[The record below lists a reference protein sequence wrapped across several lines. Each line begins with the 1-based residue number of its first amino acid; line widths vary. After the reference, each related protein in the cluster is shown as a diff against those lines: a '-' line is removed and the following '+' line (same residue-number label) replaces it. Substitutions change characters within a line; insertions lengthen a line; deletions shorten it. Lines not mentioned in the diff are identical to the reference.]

1 MMIQTFPYG
10 MNLETNVKIIDGTSG
25 TFNVLEFQISDY
37 ETMYDYQKI
46 IFLSISI
53 EQLESIKTKISNFL
67 IENKKEVL

>member
-10 MNLETNVKIIDGTSG
+10 MNLETNVKLIDGTAG

-37 ETMYDYQKI
+37 ENMYADKTI
-46 IFLSISI
+46 IFISISI
-53 EQLESIKTKISNFL
+53 EQLETIKTKISNFL